1 MVAPWLVGAEVG
13 AEVVAVVFEVAEVE
27 GRPRGFATV
36 APWEAAGVEFVA
48 VVVAGAGLEDAG
60 NPSGFATVAP
70 CVAIEAAGAAAG
82 DGVTVADITFVVTFG
97 APAELVVGSAD
108 VAVVAGVLT
117 AGAAFAGVAGV
128 AALGADATTF
138 AGVVLEAVT
147 LGPAE
152 AVVEITAV
160 ELDGDVVAAG
170 ATFVSGLLVGAT
182 VTISGG
188 AFGFCLPGDATVVAT
203 VVPAAL
209 PCVMLAADGLA
220 LAVVV

>member
-1 MVAPWLVGAEVG
+1 LVG
-13 AEVVAVVFEVAEVE
+13 AEVVAVAFEVAEVE
-27 GRPRGFATV
+27 AGGRPRGFATV
-36 APWEAAGVEFVA
+36 APWEAAGVEL
-48 VVVAGAGLEDAG
+48 VAGAGLLEEAG

-70 CVAIEAAGAAAG
+70 CGAVEAPGAGVG
-82 DGVTVADITFVVTFG
+82 DGVIVADVTFAVTFG
-97 APAELVVGSAD
+97 APAELLVGSAD
-108 VAVVAGVLT
+108 GAVVPGVLT

-128 AALGADATTF
+128 AALGAAATTF
-138 AGVVLEAVT
+138 AGVAVEAVR

-160 ELDGDVVAAG
+160 DFDGDVVAAG

-188 AFGFCLPGDATVVAT
+188 AFGFCLPGDVPVVGTA
-203 VVPAAL
+203 VPAAL
-209 PCVMLAADGLA
+209 PGVMLAADGLA